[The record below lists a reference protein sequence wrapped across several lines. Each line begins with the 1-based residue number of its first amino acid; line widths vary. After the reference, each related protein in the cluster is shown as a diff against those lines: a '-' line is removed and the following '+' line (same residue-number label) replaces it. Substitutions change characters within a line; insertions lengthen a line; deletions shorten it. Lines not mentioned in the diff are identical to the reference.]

1 MRTSETIHECIV
13 IRVDFVRAGAER
25 DGRKPNGEAR
35 VIDLA
40 AVRQTQAR
48 AALKAL
54 VGATPERPRGLPGSF
69 RGPF

>member
-13 IRVDFVRAGAER
+13 IRVDFVRAGALRE
-25 DGRKPNGEAR
+25 GRLARGEAQ

-40 AVRQTQAR
+40 EVRQRETR

-54 VGATPERPRGLPGSF
+54 VGSTPQRPRGAPGTIG
-69 RGPF
+69 GPF